1 MVEPITR
8 SLKAMKRRGGERTKA
23 KMAGKQVMIWSGEHH
38 AFWRDGGCGYVEGK
52 DGAWVLPF
60 EDAFRTTNHC
70 GPEKRIVYVEVQH
83 APA

>member
-1 MVEPITR
+1 MAEPITR

-23 KMAGKQVMIWSGEHH
+23 KMARKLVMIWSGEHH
-38 AFWRDGGCGYVEGK
+38 AFWRDGGCGYVETK

-60 EDAFRTTNHC
+60 EDAFRTTHHC